1 MPAREVRLFGDPVLR
16 RKAEPVAEL
25 TDELAAL
32 ISDMFETM
40 YQEEGVGLAAPQ
52 VGVGQRIIVVDP
64 HEDGVQ
70 PFALVN
76 PEVVEHGHDFE
87 RGEEGCL
94 SLPGLKDIV
103 ERPATCVV
111 KGLKVA
117 TPASGATSSEAGAVP
132 PESKPETRE
141 VRIEAHGLLARVLQH
156 EVDHLNGVLFIDRV
170 SPLKRKMLL
179 KKWKKTRAA

>member
-1 MPAREVRLFGDPVLR
+1 MPARKVRLLGDPVLR
-16 RKAEPVAEL
+16 RKAEPVAEV
-25 TDELAAL
+25 TDELATL

-64 HEDGVQ
+64 HEEDVQ

-76 PEVVEHGHDFE
+76 PEVVELGEEFE

-111 KGLKVA
+111 KGLKL
-117 TPASGATSSEAGAVP
+117 TTSASGSISSEASVAT

-141 VRIEAHGLLARVLQH
+141 VRIEASGLLARVLQH
-156 EVDHLNGVLFIDRV
+156 EVDHLNGVLLIDRV